1 MSVSKSST
9 PRKPRRNKANSNAFH
24 SKLWPVQAMIV
35 SRSAS
40 HIASTLSAQQRIN
53 ALAEA
58 LAEVAKDFGDDAID
72 GFLIAL
78 KNWFAQRDYGA
89 AIELVGYFQEHGR
102 LPEIAPTSETG
113 RRVTRGGSKDDNAPS
128 FRVA

>member
-1 MSVSKSST
+1 MSVSKG
-9 PRKPRRNKANSNAFH
+9 RKKPHSNAFD
-24 SKLWPVQAMIV
+24 SKLWPVHAMVV

-58 LAEVAKDFGDDAID
+58 LAEVAKDLGDDAVD
-72 GFLIAL
+72 GFLIAM
-78 KNWFAQRDYGA
+78 KSWFAQRDYGA

-102 LPEIAPTSETG
+102 LPEIAQPSKTARG
-113 RRVTRGGSKDDNAPS
+113 VTRVGSKDDNAPS
-128 FRVA
+128 LRAA

>member
-1 MSVSKSST
+1 MSVSKRRKKAHST
-9 PRKPRRNKANSNAFH
+9 SFD
-24 SKLWPVQAMIV
+24 SKLWPVHAMIV

-58 LAEVAKDFGDDAID
+58 LAEVAKDFGDDAIE
-72 GFLIAL
+72 GFLIAM
-78 KNWFAQRDYGA
+78 KSWFAQREYGA

-102 LPEIAPTSETG
+102 LPEIAPQPQTG
-113 RRVTRGGSKDDNAPS
+113 RCVSRGGSKDANAPS
-128 FRVA
+128 LRAP